1 MKSYTKYIAAG
12 IILFASFVAT
22 PVVAAN
28 GLFDINARKIQLAK
42 PAYAAARQACMAVGM
57 KNAEGAAPE
66 PIAGF
71 SSTEAYGSDKR
82 AHPFVW
88 KVMILSGRVMTNDA
102 TSATELIAL
111 LDTWASARALEK
123 TEVSHDAYYA
133 LKRTMLPTIVAY
145 NIVQDKMEVEQKKRV
160 KAWLNRLVRRTDKK
174 FNGVVDRNN
183 HRYLAD
189 SVLMV
194 WGNIIS
200 DNALYNKGK
209 SRFMT
214 ALKDARADGTLP
226 LETRRGARAN
236 WYMRH
241 AATSLTVMAEA
252 ARMRGDNLYAAN
264 VNGNTLDT
272 INAAMMNGINAPA
285 SILSYASE
293 NYIPGPSDDY
303 IAQDDGILNNRGNG
317 RHYLAYLEAYVKYS
331 RDEFT
336 RARAIALLNRHAA
349 NERPLID
356 EYLGGNGTCFYWE
369 PRS

>member
-1 MKSYTKYIAAG
+1 MKHMKNYAIAA
-12 IILFASFVAT
+12 LLSVTALTASPAL
-22 PVVAAN
+22 AAN
-28 GLFDINARKIQLAK
+28 GLFDVNARKAQLAT
-42 PAYAAARQACMAVGM
+42 PAFAAARKACMGVGLKRAEDPAPAVV
-57 KNAEGAAPE
+57 
-66 PIAGF
+66 AGF
-71 SSTEAYGSDKR
+71 GSTEGYGSDKS
-82 AHPFVW
+82 ALPFVW
-88 KVMILSGRVMTNDA
+88 KVMILSARAMADDA
-102 TSATELIAL
+102 ASTTELVTL
-111 LDTWASARALEK
+111 LDTWATARALEK

-145 NIVQDKMEVEQKKRV
+145 NIVENNMTVEQKKRI
-160 KAWLNRLVRRTDKK
+160 KPWLNRLVRRVDKK

-200 DNALYNKGK
+200 DNALYAKGK
-209 SRFMT
+209 ERFMI
-214 ALKDARADGTLP
+214 ALKDAREDGTLP

-252 ARMRGDNLYAAN
+252 SRMRGDNFYAAN
-264 VNGNTLDT
+264 VDGNTLDT
-272 INAAMMNGINAPA
+272 ISDAMMNGIHAPA
-285 SILSYASE
+285 SIMSYASE

-303 IAQDDGILNNRGNG
+303 INQDDGILNNRGNG

-336 RARAIALLNRHAA
+336 RARATALLNTHAA

-356 EYLGGNGTCFYWE
+356 EYLGGNATCFYWE
-369 PRS
+369 PK